1 MSFAK
6 MTLIG
11 LTNWANTSVPPGP
24 DNDLWDLMNLPEGID
39 KNTVINNIIMK
50 GGEFEVLYPN
60 YNYMRAFIGVWS
72 NKHYRTFQ
80 KWITALNLTYNPLEN
95 YNRTEEYTDIG
106 TNGSTRTGS
115 RSNSISGSDTI
126 KNTGTQSNQTVYNTH
141 DEEYKTGTDTIT
153 RTDNLSESIQ
163 HNSTV
168 EEDKLQT
175 TKTNGTV
182 TQSKDTKNNQTQTL
196 TNTDLGTDHARSI
209 SAFNSSTLVPDSQDS
224 TSGANTAVTTYSGQA
239 DNETTQTSVSYAA
252 GTNGDTVIEDNV
264 TVTSGTD
271 IKSNT
276 GTETNATQ
284 YGSIVNHNK
293 TGNDT
298 DTRTD
303 NLTETKTSTLTDT
316 GSDSDTISG
325 NSRMEHRAH
334 LYGNIGVTTSQQML
348 QAELDI
354 SAWNIY
360 EKITD
365 LFLDEFCIKVY

>member
-11 LTNWANTSVPPGP
+11 LTNYGYTDAPYGPGT
-24 DNDLWDLMNLPEGID
+24 DLWDLLNLPEGID
-39 KNTVINNIIMK
+39 KETVVNNIIMR
-50 GGEFEVLYPN
+50 GGEFEVLYPD

-80 KWITALNLTYNPLEN
+80 KWIEALSLEYNPLEN

-106 TNGSTRTGS
+106 TNGQTRTGS
-115 RSNSISGSDTI
+115 RSNSITGSDTIRNTGTVTDQTAYNSTNTEGKSGSDT
-126 KNTGTQSNQTVYNTH
+126 T
-141 DEEYKTGTDTIT
+141 T
-153 RTDNLSESIQ
+153 RTDNLSEGINQ
-163 HNSTV
+163 TTTDN
-168 EEDKLQT
+168 KLQT
-175 TKTNGTV
+175 STTNGTV
-182 TQSKDTKNNQTQTL
+182 TQSVDTKNNQTQTV
-196 TNTDLGTDHARSI
+196 TNTDLGSDKVHSV
-209 SAFNSSTLVPDSQDS
+209 SAFNSNDAVFSDSDQ
-224 TSGANTAVTTYSGQA
+224 TSGANTAVTAYSGQA
-239 DNETTQTSVSYAA
+239 DNETTMTSVQYRS
-252 GTNGDTVIEDNV
+252 GTDGDTVANTGTV
-264 TVTSGTD
+264 GVTST
-271 IKSNT
+271 KTNT
-276 GTETNATQ
+276 GTERTENSYASQIANA
-284 YGSIVNHNK
+284 H
-293 TGNDT
+293 TGTDT

-303 NLTETKTSTLTDT
+303 DLTETKTSSLTDT

-325 NSRMEHRAH
+325 NTRMEHRAH